1 MSHLT
6 ALQDATLGG
15 TNALEKELAAS
26 LQVISKLEGEVNAAR
41 GQRDDVSLAVASLNK
56 QLENASARLGQCCLA
71 ALLHA
76 VVM

>member
-15 TNALEKELAAS
+15 TNALGKELAAS

-41 GQRDDVSLAVASLNK
+41 GQRDDVSLAVASLNQ
-56 QLENASARLGQCCLA
+56 QLENASARLEQCCL
-71 ALLHA
+71 LRCCTRL
-76 VVM
+76 